1 MKNINTRNFLERNF
15 LEVFYNDFVPILNKE
30 YLDKN
35 NIDDKEYEVWMKIIN
50 YSSKKKEEYKN
61 EYEKYGFYKY
71 INEKKE
77 RKAQIKYKIV
87 DKIFKIEKIKRDN
100 SNIKLD
106 NKLFNELNSNIQFN
120 NNELYFPFSSF
131 SSDLFD
137 YNFEQEFHDDL

>member
-1 MKNINTRNFLERNF
+1 MFIFFLKSF
-15 LEVFYNDFVPILNKE
+15 ICFSLIK
-30 YLDKN
+30 YLFQ
-35 NIDDKEYEVWMKIIN
+35 I
-50 YSSKKKEEYKN
+50 EYK
-61 EYEKYGFYKY
+61 
-71 INEKKE
+71 IM
-77 RKAQIKYKIV
+77 

-131 SSDLFD
+131 SSNLFD